1 MRDTMRDIGIE
12 MIERDMAEMIGRDTR
27 RRDMAEMK
35 GIDIE
40 MIGIEMIEETGEIE
54 TRNGTG
60 MIEDERDPEAEAD
73 PKPVTEVGT
82 IMTEA
87 RTETS
92 AAGTRMT
99 RLI

>member
-1 MRDTMRDIGIE
+1 MRDTMRKIVIE
-12 MIERDMAEMIGRDTR
+12 MIERDMAEMIGRD
-27 RRDMAEMK
+27 MAEMK
-35 GIDIE
+35 GIDTE